1 MSSFYL
7 PIPPGSSPPMAEA
20 VVVAGLAPPL
30 QPQNGSSNGSGAAID
45 HPGAADIQVKYA
57 AERDKRMRGDGSAQ
71 FVDLSTS
78 PEFAYL
84 AKDPWVDH
92 AFLNKQKPAIEN
104 GDSIKF
110 LVLGAGMGG
119 LLFAVELIRA
129 GFKASE
135 IRLVDIAGGFGGT
148 WYWNR

>member
-1 MSSFYL
+1 QV
-7 PIPPGSSPPMAEA
+7 SPPHFNPKMDP
-20 VVVAGLAPPL
+20 V
-30 QPQNGSSNGSGAAID
+30 NGSGAAID
-45 HPGAADIQVKYA
+45 HPGTADIQVKYA
-57 AERDKRMRGDGSAQ
+57 AERDKRMRTDGAAQ
-71 FVDLSTS
+71 FADLSKS

-110 LVLGAGMGG
+110 LVLGAGLGG
-119 LLFAVELIRA
+119 LLFAVELIQA